1 MSSTAPATSS
11 RTGHPSE
18 LLALLHDTQTLLA
31 ALPAPSPTSGSRQ
44 AWAEVVRSCQRV
56 VNAASAVQDE
66 AIVALAAIEPVT
78 LEDGTDAETHKAP
91 GHVALDAAAVVSGA
105 LEVTANHA
113 SDRVRDAVRWAAD
126 GEAGTSACTGL
137 GGLHDAMRTGDLDRY
152 RAGVVA
158 HELEEAPAQVA
169 EAVIATLGEHLASET
184 GVQLRRRT
192 RRLLARVSPDLL
204 RQRAQRARQE
214 CGLRRRVGEPG
225 VDVWEGSF
233 PSEQA
238 AKAWAA
244 IDTRAHQLVTDGAVD
259 RIDRARA
266 QALIDLVM
274 QSATVTTVITLTVPA
289 DHPATAPVPEP
300 ITHPAPAADART
312 ATATGEDPTTVAAA
326 DRLTAGDAV
335 DGGFVEVA
343 TGRGTEQV
351 LVPTAWLT
359 NQLAAANAPTPVR
372 GTGPGTEPSPANPNT
387 QDTVRV
393 ETRSCDPVTGALLS
407 DEESGAYRPP
417 ERLAALV
424 RHRDGRCRFPGCSVA
439 ARYCDL
445 DHVRPW
451 PDGSTTASNLMCLCR
466 RHHRVKQRPGWHVNL
481 HPDGTVTW
489 TDPTGRSRTTA
500 PVDALHS
507 VTLPATP
514 AAATGT
520 ATPAGETAPPGA
532 VAAGSDR
539 PGTPAPRAVSPDR
552 FSHLEYA
559 LEHLLGADLTT
570 LPARTRRTTNGSGVR
585 VSVIRP
591 ADTITVLEPHR
602 PCRRPGRRSD
612 RFSDEPPF

>member
-1 MSSTAPATSS
+1 
-11 RTGHPSE
+11 
-18 LLALLHDTQTLLA
+18 
-31 ALPAPSPTSGSRQ
+31 
-44 AWAEVVRSCQRV
+44 
-56 VNAASAVQDE
+56 
-66 AIVALAAIEPVT
+66 
-78 LEDGTDAETHKAP
+78 
-91 GHVALDAAAVVSGA
+91 
-105 LEVTANHA
+105 
-113 SDRVRDAVRWAAD
+113 
-126 GEAGTSACTGL
+126 
-137 GGLHDAMRTGDLDRY
+137 TGDLDRY

-158 HELEEAPAQVA
+158 HELEEAPAPVA
-169 EAVIATLGEHLASET
+169 EAVIATLGQLLASET

-225 VDVWEGSF
+225 VDVWEGTF

-244 IDTRAHQLVTDGAVD
+244 IDTRAHQLLTDGTVD

-289 DHPATAPVPEP
+289 AAPATATGDEAAGATDEPAPIPENDPTAVATAPVPTPTTGHARANDAEP
-300 ITHPAPAADART
+300 AIPAEHSTAGAISTAAATAETTPTVSEDRTASGRPAATDESAT
-312 ATATGEDPTTVAAA
+312 ATAVAAAA
-326 DRLTAGDAV
+326 DRRMAA

-359 NQLAAANAPTPVR
+359 DQLTATTTSDQTPDNGQARTRASAN
-372 GTGPGTEPSPANPNT
+372 GDHDE
-387 QDTVRV
+387 VRV
-393 ETRSCDPVTGALLS
+393 QTRSCDPVTGALLS

-439 ARYCDL
+439 ARFCDL

-451 PDGSTTASNLMCLCR
+451 PGGPTTAANLLLLCR

-481 HPDGTVTW
+481 HPDGTATW
-489 TDPTGRSRTTA
+489 TDPAGRSRTTA
-500 PVDALHS
+500 PVDALHTA
-507 VTLPATP
+507 TLPAP
-514 AAATGT
+514 AIDEAEHAQATFAASDPT
-520 ATPAGETAPPGA
+520 ATAMVTTSTSTVTTSTVTTL
-532 VAAGSDR
+532 VADR
-539 PGTPAPRAVSPDR
+539 HSG
-552 FSHLEYA
+552 LEFR
-559 LEHLLGADLTT
+559 LEHLLGSALANVPVRRARQTSGRQ
-570 LPARTRRTTNGSGVR
+570 PAT
-585 VSVIRP
+585 VSRP
-591 ADTITVLEPHR
+591 VDTVTVLDPHR
-602 PCRRPGRRSD
+602 PHHRFRQRSWTRTD
-612 RFSDEPPF
+612 ADLPPF